1 MAWLVAIIGS
11 IAGFLFGYDEGIIA
25 GSLSLLETHF
35 QLTQTQI
42 GLMTSALPFGALF
55 GSMLIGTLLA
65 SRFVSRFG
73 RKRSLSNAGILFLA
87 GALGAAFA
95 PASWVLVV
103 SRFILGIA
111 IGIAAI
117 TTPLYLS
124 ETAPAKLRGAMIA
137 CYQLAVTIGIV
148 CAYSVNYILIQH
160 HAWRGMFA
168 SSAIPAAILVVGIF
182 FLPESPRWLMSVGK
196 RAEAIASLKRLRG
209 KDYSEQEVLDIE
221 TTLAKEPEKTNWRP
235 LFSKPLLPVLMLGVM
250 LFCLQQLSGINVVI
264 YYAPQIFRDLGFP
277 SASGQILATMGIG
290 LVNVFVTVLAL
301 MYIDKIGRRNL
312 LLFGFAGTFL
322 SLGML
327 AVFSFYDLA
336 ILDYLSVICLVLY
349 ITSFAISLG
358 PIPYVIMAEIFPLH
372 VRGAGMGF
380 SSMSNWGFNGI
391 VVFTYPMLYGYFG
404 IQYTLGF
411 YSLICLFGLFYTWT
425 CMPETKNLSLET
437 IENHVMSGRPLNQL
451 GHNKY
456 IKG

>member
-11 IAGFLFGYDEGIIA
+11 VAGFLFGYDEGIIA
-25 GSLSLLETHF
+25 GSLSLLETNF
-35 QLTQTQI
+35 QLTKTQV

-65 SRFVSRFG
+65 SRFVSRIG
-73 RKRSLSNAGILFLA
+73 RKHSLSSAGILFLA

-124 ETAPAKLRGAMIA
+124 ETAPARLRGAMIA

-160 HAWRGMFA
+160 HAWRTMFA
-168 SSAIPAAILVVGIF
+168 SSAIPAAILVIGIF
-182 FLPESPRWLMSVGK
+182 FLPESPRWLMSIGK
-196 RAEAIASLKRLRG
+196 HAAAKASLMRLRG
-209 KDYSEQEVLDIE
+209 KDYSEQEIVDIE
-221 TTLAKEPEKTNWRP
+221 TTLAKEPEHTNWRP
-235 LFSKPLLPVLMLGVM
+235 LFSKPLLPVLLLGVM

-277 SASGQILATMGIG
+277 SESGQILATMGIG

-301 MYIDKIGRRNL
+301 IYIDKIGRRNL

-322 SLGML
+322 SLGLL
-327 AVFSFYDLA
+327 AIFSFYDLA

-391 VVFTYPMLYGYFG
+391 VVFTYPLLYGFFG
-404 IQYTLGF
+404 IHYTLGI
-411 YSLICLFGLFYTWT
+411 YSLICLCGLLYTWIY
-425 CMPETKNLSLET
+425 MPETKNMSLET
-437 IENHVMSGRPLNQL
+437 IENHVMSGRPLNQM
-451 GHNKY
+451 GRDKRA
-456 IKG
+456 